1 MAGAPTRMVVL
12 RAGDA
17 VKSVAAQRGE
27 FYRWIR
33 ESIGDAWPHDWS
45 EVDLRDA
52 SAALPDPT
60 SAAFVVTGSAA
71 SVTERAPWMLRA
83 QAWLREA
90 TMQNAPIFGIC
101 FGHQLLAEALGGRV
115 VKNPRGREIGTVK
128 VKIEAHAADDDVFGA
143 VVAEHGH
150 EIHANATHV
159 DTVAELPAVARR
171 LATTS
176 LDENAAFRVKRAW
189 GVQFHPEIDGEV
201 MRGYLVARRELIVAE
216 GLPHEAILSRA
227 ADAPQAVALMKS
239 FARVVGGR

>member
-1 MAGAPTRMVVL
+1 MVVL

-17 VKSVAAQRGE
+17 VAAVAAQRGE
-27 FYRWIR
+27 FSRWIR
-33 ESIGDAWPHDWS
+33 ESIGGAWPHDWS
-45 EVDLRDA
+45 EVDLREA

-90 TMQNAPIFGIC
+90 TVQNAPIFGIC

-128 VKIEAHAADDDVFGA
+128 VTIETHAADDDVFGA

-150 EIHANATHV
+150 AIHANATHV
-159 DTVAELPAVARR
+159 DTVAELPAGAKR

-176 LDENAAFRVKRAW
+176 LDDNAAFRVKRAW
-189 GVQFHPEIDGEV
+189 GVQFHPEIDGEL
-201 MRGYLVARRELIVAE
+201 MRGYLVARREAIVAE
-216 GLPHEAILSRA
+216 GLPHETMLARA
-227 ADAPQAVALMKS
+227 TDAPHAVALMKS
-239 FARVVGGR
+239 FARVVRQR